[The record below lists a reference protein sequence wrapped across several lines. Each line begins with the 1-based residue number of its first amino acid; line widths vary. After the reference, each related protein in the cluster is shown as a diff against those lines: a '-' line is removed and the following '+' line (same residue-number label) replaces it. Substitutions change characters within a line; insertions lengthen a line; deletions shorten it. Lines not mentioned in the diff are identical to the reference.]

1 MTTKITAAAANAA
14 CNAIVGSINTG
25 GAGTLTI
32 YGGTQPANP
41 ETAPGASALATISL
55 NNPAFGAASSGVAVL
70 DVSPQIEDAMADA
83 GGNAAWFRITNGNGT
98 AVIDGAVGQDP
109 PGTAE
114 LILNTT
120 TITAGGPV
128 RISSF
133 TFTVPRSA

>member
-14 CNAIVGSINTG
+14 CTEIVNSINTG

-41 ETAPGASALATISL
+41 EAAPGTSSLATISL
-55 NNPAFGAASSGVAVL
+55 NNPAFSAPSAGIAALNLAQPVEDDMAEASG
-70 DVSPQIEDAMADA
+70 D
-83 GGNAAWFRITNGNGT
+83 AAWFRVRNGAGT
-98 AVIDGAVGQDP
+98 AIMDGAVGQDP

-120 TITAGGPV
+120 TIDAGGPV
-128 RISSF
+128 RITSF
-133 TFTVPRSA
+133 TFTVPRSE